1 MMKQIIL
8 LFCSLMISV
17 NAIAQ
22 KITVNYCGVVFKC
35 KLKYNAF
42 TVTSFDVKADK
53 VIIPSQ
59 VEYKGKKWPVKSVD
73 TFINGN
79 NYLATAL
86 IIEEGIERIEK
97 GAFLEFRKLN
107 YVKFPNSIKHVAKN
121 AFRNNPMMKFEVS
134 NSVKEVVFNDKNFIG
149 TIVEPNSNIFLA
161 DIKAS
166 ENQINENKN
175 EPADNVINN
184 KISKEKLVQR
194 NTNTVIP
201 RQSNAVRDINEK
213 TTIITVDNNIPMAS
227 AKNEHTYCVI
237 IANENYQEAPT
248 VEYALNDGQ
257 IFREYCRLT
266 LGIPEKQI
274 RMFLD
279 ARYTDILKAIRF
291 LENVDKFDN
300 EAKIIFYYSGH
311 GVPNETDR
319 TAFLLP
325 VDGTAKEMQ
334 TCVSLKSIYD
344 RLGKIKSKNTMVF
357 IDACFSGTS
366 RGSNKGILAAR
377 SIVRVKEDT
386 ASGNMVI
393 MTAASSDET
402 AYAYKDAK
410 HGLFTYHLLKELK
423 ESKGKIKLGDLF
435 KGIKAG
441 VAEKSVLENDKLQT
455 PSVIYSPA
463 LANKWE
469 GINF

>member
-1 MMKQIIL
+1 M
-8 LFCSLMISV
+8 FCSFMISV
-17 NAIAQ
+17 NAISQ
-22 KITVNYCGVVFKC
+22 KITVNYCGVNFKC
-35 KLKYNAF
+35 KFNDNAF
-42 TVTSFDVKADK
+42 TITSFDVKADK
-53 VIIPSQ
+53 VVIPSQ
-59 VEYKGKKWPVKSVD
+59 VEYKGKKWPVKSID

-79 NYLATAL
+79 NYLASTV
-86 IIEEGIERIEK
+86 IIEEGIESIEK

-107 YVKFPNSIKHVAKN
+107 YVKLPNSILFVAKN

-134 NSVKEVVFNDKNFIG
+134 NSIKEIVFNGKNIKG
-149 TIVEPNSNIFLA
+149 NIVEPNSDALIA
-161 DIKAS
+161 DIKPA
-166 ENQINENKN
+166 ENHIDIKN
-175 EPADNVINN
+175 EPDDNVRKKNN
-184 KISKEKLVQR
+184 NTSKEEQVQR
-194 NTNTVIP
+194 NSNNVIP
-201 RQSNAVRDINEK
+201 RQSNAVRDITEK
-213 TTIITVDNNIPMAS
+213 ATIITVDNNIPMAS
-227 AKNEHTYCVI
+227 ARNEHTYCVI
-237 IANENYQEAPT
+237 IANENYQEAPK

-257 IFREYCRLT
+257 IFHEYCRLT

-279 ARYTDILKAIRF
+279 AGYTDILKAIRF

-366 RGSNKGILAAR
+366 RGSNEGILAAR

-402 AYAYKDAK
+402 AYAYKEAK

-423 ESKGKIKLGDLF
+423 ESNGKIKLGDLF

-441 VAEKSVLENDKLQT
+441 VAKKSVLENDKLQT